1 MIFDAHF
8 SMWEGAHFFARVWLK
23 NSGTRG
29 CVGAWN
35 WDFWE
40 RHRLACPKFQPRSG
54 VRLGSKAVQSWVK
67 PEVDP
72 PKVSALL
79 IGLRRNR
86 SSDGRCGS

>member
-35 WDFWE
+35 CDFGRGIVSHAPSFSRE
-40 RHRLACPKFQPRSG
+40 AAFG
-54 VRLGSKAVQSWVK
+54 VRGDGTPWWWSGSVLGQAS
-67 PEVDP
+67 
-72 PKVSALL
+72 
-79 IGLRRNR
+79 G
-86 SSDGRCGS
+86 